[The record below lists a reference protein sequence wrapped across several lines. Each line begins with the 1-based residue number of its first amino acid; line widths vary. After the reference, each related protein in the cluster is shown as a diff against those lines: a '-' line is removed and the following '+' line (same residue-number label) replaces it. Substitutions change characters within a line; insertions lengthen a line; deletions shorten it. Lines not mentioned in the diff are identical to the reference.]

1 MRDLKTAVVTLLL
14 TASLAAGCTGNNP
27 EEDLDAKYQEG
38 YDAGYGDAYDASY
51 DGMAQHQYN
60 EGWDDGWGVAN
71 TDSQAEIAEIQ
82 ATVSGLEAAI
92 ALMEDQR
99 DSLLALLSD
108 SQEFANQTLELAE
121 AMNATIAALHVMLG
135 ENATQVLQL
144 QIDVH
149 EWQQT
154 AESNRAVINS
164 ELTGVADGPRT
175 LIHDSKLRNADFRE
189 LQMRH
194 LRWIDGNFSG
204 ANISSADIYEV
215 AFSSVDLQGVD
226 FSYTDFVS
234 VDIIGTNLQGVDFRS
249 AFLVNVDFV
258 DSDLNGADLTDI
270 SHLGVTWANTICPD
284 GTNSNDNGNTCVNN
298 L

>member
-1 MRDLKTAVVTLLL
+1 MRDLRTAVVTLLL

-51 DGMAQHQYN
+51 DGVAQHQYN

-108 SQEFANQTLELAE
+108 SQEFANQTIAVAE
-121 AMNATIAALHVMLG
+121 AMNETIAGLHAMLG

-144 QIDVH
+144 QADVL

-164 ELTGVADGPRT
+164 ELTGVPDGPRT

-194 LRWIDGNFSG
+194 LRWLHGNFSG

-215 AFSSVDLQGVD
+215 SFSSVDLQGVD

-249 AFLVNVDFV
+249 AFLVNVYFV

-270 SHLGVTWANTICPD
+270 SHLGVTWSNTICPD
-284 GTNSNDNGNTCVNN
+284 GTNSNDNGNTCENN

>member
-14 TASLAAGCTGNNP
+14 TASLAAGCTGNSP

-51 DGMAQHQYN
+51 DGVAQHQYN

-99 DSLLALLSD
+99 DSLLALLSE
-108 SQEFANQTLELAE
+108 SQEFANQTIALAE
-121 AMNATIAALHVMLG
+121 AMNETIAGLHAMLA

-144 QIDVH
+144 QSDLVVQQDLLA
-149 EWQQT
+149 EWI
-154 AESNRAVINS
+154 NRAIN
-164 ELTGVADGPRT
+164 
-175 LIHDSKLRNADFRE
+175 N
-189 LQMRH
+189 
-194 LRWIDGNFSG
+194 
-204 ANISSADIYEV
+204 
-215 AFSSVDLQGVD
+215 D
-226 FSYTDFVS
+226 FSYVNLSFADLRSADLRYADLGAANLTNADLRYANLYRA
-234 VDIIGTNLQGVDFRS
+234 DLGAANLTNADLINANLYLANLQG
-249 AFLVNVDFV
+249 AQLHLVSWD
-258 DSDLNGADLTDI
+258 
-270 SHLGVTWANTICPD
+270 NTVCPD
-284 GTNSNDNGNTCVNN
+284 GTNSDDNGNTCEDN

>member
-51 DGMAQHQYN
+51 DGVAQHQYN

-92 ALMEDQR
+92 AQMEEQR

-108 SQEFANQTLELAE
+108 SQEFANQTIALAE
-121 AMNATIAALHVMLG
+121 AMNETIAGLHAMLG
-135 ENATQVLQL
+135 ENATLVQQL
-144 QIDVH
+144 QSDLAAQQDLVAQ
-149 EWQQT
+149 WQQT
-154 AESNRAVINS
+154 AEDNRADLSNVNLNDA
-164 ELTGVADGPRT
+164 EMENVDL
-175 LIHDSKLRNADFRE
+175 
-189 LQMRH
+189 
-194 LRWIDGNFSG
+194 SG
-204 ANISSADIYEV
+204 ANLFLAY
-215 AFSSVDLQGVD
+215 L
-226 FSYTDFVS
+226 SYT
-234 VDIIGTNLQGVDFRS
+234 N
-249 AFLVNVDFV
+249 LVN
-258 DSDLNGADLTDI
+258 ADLSNADLRHADL
-270 SHLGVTWANTICPD
+270 SGANLIYANLNNIHWSNTTCPD
-284 GTNSNDNGNTCVNN
+284 GTNSDNNGNTCVDN

>member
-14 TASLAAGCTGNNP
+14 TASLAAGCTGNNS

-51 DGMAQHQYN
+51 DGVAQHQYN

-108 SQEFANQTLELAE
+108 SQEFANQTIALAE
-121 AMNATIAALHVMLG
+121 AMNVTIGGLHAMLG
-135 ENATQVLQL
+135 ENATLVQQL
-144 QIDVH
+144 QSDVVV
-149 EWQQT
+149 QQNLVAVWT
-154 AESNRAVINS
+154 ERALSNDFS
-164 ELTGVADGPRT
+164 
-175 LIHDSKLRNADFRE
+175 NADLSFAN
-189 LQMRH
+189 LNGANLYYANLH
-194 LRWIDGNFSG
+194 DANLSG
-204 ANISSADIYEV
+204 ADLSDAMLTYAYLDGANLSGADLENAGLYY
-215 AFSSVDLQGVD
+215 AAL
-226 FSYTDFVS
+226 T
-234 VDIIGTNLQGVDFRS
+234 
-249 AFLVNVDFV
+249 
-258 DSDLNGADLTDI
+258 GADLTGAN
-270 SHLGVTWANTICPD
+270 LNGVYWNDTTCPD
-284 GTNSNDNGNTCVNN
+284 GTNSDDNGNTCVNN